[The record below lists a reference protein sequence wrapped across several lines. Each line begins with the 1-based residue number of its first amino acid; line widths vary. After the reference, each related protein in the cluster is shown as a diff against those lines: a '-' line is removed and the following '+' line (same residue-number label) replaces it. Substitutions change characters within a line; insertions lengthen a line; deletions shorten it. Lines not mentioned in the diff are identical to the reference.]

1 MSSIGVKITP
11 TKEMFYSDSSNF
23 GIYACETKDRAG
35 IKFNKYGNFSMKGNT
50 VRLEIGQEYNASLIE
65 KEDKKYG
72 TYYEIESIFE
82 DIPTDS
88 KKQRDYLLCVLTEK
102 QVDEIYKVYPDQ
114 DIIQLIKDE
123 KFDIDKVKGV
133 GLKTYEKIKDK
144 IIENLEFQQAFE
156 FLSQYGVTNNLII
169 KLVKHFKSASLLIKK
184 MQENPFS
191 ITEVSGIGFKKA
203 DAIALSMGRD
213 ATDEHRILSA
223 IEYMI
228 QEEGN
233 GGHTYVKVDKLVDAV
248 YELLGIDINL
258 INDQIKETNTVIVL
272 EDKIALKKNYR
283 AEQYISKRLK
293 EILKNSTELNIDV
306 NKFIEEQQKKHKITL
321 THQQKELFDLAKSH
335 NVTLLVGYAGVGKSQ
350 ITALLIDML
359 DQLHISYKLLS
370 PTGKAAK
377 ILSNYTK
384 RNVETIHRAIGLGEK
399 NFETEKVIEEEFV
412 IIDEHSMTDAQL
424 CAKLLRKCVNE
435 NLRLLFIG
443 DEAQIASVSEGNL
456 LHDMMH
462 SGVIPTAKLD
472 IVFRQKEGGILDIA
486 TKTRLGEKFVENS
499 FFGIKEYG
507 NNCTLASVPQDKME
521 GGYKYFY
528 KEMLKE
534 YDPEDITIVTPTKKS
549 TLGTVE
555 INKVIQEIVNPQD
568 GNKNEKEYGFNKTIF
583 RVGDLVLNTKNSY
596 KIPNIHDRAVDIV
609 NGDIGKIEKV
619 DLEEEE
625 LVIDFGFDVI
635 PISFKKL
642 DQLLHAWCMTK
653 HKMQGSA
660 NKVIISI
667 ADKSHKFQINCN
679 LIYTAFTR
687 PTDKL
692 IILSQADTINFALK
706 KFANKTRRT
715 FLKDML
721 MSEEEVSIE

>member
-1 MSSIGVKITP
+1 MSIEAKITP
-11 TKEMFYSDSSNF
+11 TREMYYSDSSSY

-35 IKFNKYGNFSMKGNT
+35 IKINKYGNFSIKGNT
-50 VRLEIGQEYNASLIE
+50 VKLEIGNEYNASLIE
-65 KEDKKYG
+65 REDKKYG

-82 DIPTDS
+82 DIPTDAS
-88 KKQRDYLLCVLTEK
+88 KQRDYLLCVLTEK
-102 QVDEIYKVYPDQ
+102 QVEEIYKTYPDQ
-114 DIIQLIKDE
+114 DIIQLIKDD
-123 KFDIDKVKGV
+123 KFDIDRVKGV

-184 MQENPFS
+184 MKDNPFS

-203 DAIALSMGRD
+203 DAIALSMGTPS
-213 ATDEHRILSA
+213 TDEFRILSA

-233 GGHTYVKVDKLVDAV
+233 GGHTYCKIDKLVDAV
-248 YELLGIDINL
+248 YELLGVDINL
-258 INDQIKETNTVIVL
+258 INEQVKDTNTVIVL
-272 EDKIALKKNYR
+272 DDKIALKKNYR
-283 AEQYISKRLK
+283 AEQYISNRLK
-293 EILKNSTELNIDV
+293 ELLKQSTTLNIDV
-306 NKFIEEQQKKHKITL
+306 EKFIEEQQKKHSIQL
-321 THQQKELFDLAKSH
+321 TDQQKSLFEIVKH
-335 NVTLLVGYAGVGKSQ
+335 NNVALLVGYAGVGKSQ
-350 ITALLIDML
+350 ITALLIDLL
-359 DQLHISYKLLS
+359 DQLGITYKLLS

-377 ILSNYTK
+377 ILSNYTQ
-384 RNVETIHRAIGLGEK
+384 RPVETIHRAIGLGEK
-399 NFETEKVIEEEFV
+399 KEQEAQKLIEEEFV
-412 IIDEHSMTDAQL
+412 IVDEHSMTDAQL
-424 CAKLLRKCVNE
+424 CAKLLRKCTNE

-472 IVFRQKEGGILDIA
+472 IVFRQKEGGILDVA

-499 FFGIKEYG
+499 FYGLKEYG
-507 NNCTLASVPQDKME
+507 NNCTLAAVTQDKME

-549 TLGTVE
+549 SLGTVE
-555 INKVIQEIVNPQD
+555 INKSIQEIVNPSD
-568 GNKNEKEYGFNKTIF
+568 GKKQEKEYGFNKTIF
-583 RVGDLVLNTKNSY
+583 REGDLVINTKNSY
-596 KIPNIHDRAVDIV
+596 KIPNIYDRAVDIV

-619 DLEEEE
+619 DLKEEE
-625 LVIDFGFDVI
+625 LIIDFGFDKVPI
-635 PISFKKL
+635 PFKKL
-642 DQLLHAWCMTK
+642 DQLLHAWCLTK

-660 NKVIISI
+660 NKIIIAI
-667 ADKSHKFQINCN
+667 ADKSQKFQLNAN
-679 LIYTAFTR
+679 LVYTAFTR
-687 PTDKL
+687 PTDRL
-692 IILSQADTINFALK
+692 IILSQADTLNFALK
-706 KFANKTRRT
+706 KFANKQRRT

-721 MSEEEVSIE
+721 MSEGEVSVE